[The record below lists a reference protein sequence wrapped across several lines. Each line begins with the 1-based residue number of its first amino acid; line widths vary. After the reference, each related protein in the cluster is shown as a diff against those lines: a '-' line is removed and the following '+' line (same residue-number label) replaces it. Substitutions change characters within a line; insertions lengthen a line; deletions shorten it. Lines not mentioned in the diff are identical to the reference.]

1 MEPKLR
7 RRDRIA
13 ALLGRKRD
21 PGARAGGKE
30 GVSMLVESKA
40 TDFVAELA
48 EQGVPQEAP
57 PEWRRAEARA
67 GVCVSVD
74 VDVLRTTAATTPA
87 AMRGRTLNM
96 SSDSLAVVCRT
107 PIVAGSRVR
116 VTLLSG
122 RSCEADVVHCT
133 ATVGGYK
140 IGMKLV

>member
-1 MEPKLR
+1 
-7 RRDRIA
+7 
-13 ALLGRKRD
+13 
-21 PGARAGGKE
+21 
-30 GVSMLVESKA
+30 MLVEIKA

-57 PEWRRAEARA
+57 PEWRRAEPRV

-74 VDVLRTTAATTPA
+74 VDVLRTTAATTPS
-87 AMRGRTLNM
+87 AMRGRTLNV

-133 ATVGGYK
+133 ATVGGHK